1 MIFRGMRGRISGCV
15 QRRGAEDGA
24 VGLGPAAGTQPL
36 LRRCQHQPWPQSTGR
51 CSRANA
57 GPGGT
62 GQAAGLWHLLC
73 PSARGSSRHVTEG
86 PADTATGIPWTRHR
100 GSHRRGNGSPT
111 DVAPG
116 VAWTWHWKPRPAV
129 PHQQL
134 PSAQA
139 GSKAAAD
146 LDAFLQNK
154 EEGARSLLLAWA
166 RRVLQSIVLGEL
178 SPLRNKEKEEKP
190 RSRRAAAAP
199 RQVHPSRHSAAS
211 RTPRAPRGTAGGAAA
226 PGSAQP
232 EGEAQRGG
240 AGRAGVSAAFV
251 TFSLSFFFFS
261 NNQKRKRTEKDNVPV
276 PESTAAGN
284 VNIWRGEKKKKKA
297 TKDQMMRCNGY
308 GRVCFFFFNYFFFA
322 LFFFAII

>member
-1 MIFRGMRGRISGCV
+1 M
-15 QRRGAEDGA
+15 
-24 VGLGPAAGTQPL
+24 GPAAGTQPL

-73 PSARGSSRHVTEG
+73 PSARGSSRHVTGG

-226 PGSAQP
+226 PGSAQRRAKRSA
-232 EGEAQRGG
+232 EVRGAPG
-240 AGRAGVSAAFV
+240 SAPPLLLFL
-251 TFSLSFFFFS
+251 SLFFFFPTTKS
-261 NNQKRKRTEKDNVPV
+261 ERGQKRT
-276 PESTAAGN
+276 TYLYL
-284 VNIWRGEKKKKKA
+284 KA
-297 TKDQMMRCNGY
+297 QQQEM
-308 GRVCFFFFNYFFFA
+308 
-322 LFFFAII
+322 